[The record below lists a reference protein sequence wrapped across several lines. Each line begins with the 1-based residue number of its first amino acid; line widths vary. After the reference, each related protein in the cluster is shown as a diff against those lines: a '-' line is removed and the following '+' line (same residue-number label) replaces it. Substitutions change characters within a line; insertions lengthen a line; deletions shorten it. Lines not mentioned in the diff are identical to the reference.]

1 MKKLFLVLIILV
13 SNNLYAADWASDWLD
28 DSLLVSGPSYHQG
41 ATRNYLSAGNLSFRR
56 NTSVVKPISIAAPR
70 VKAAGCGGIDLFM
83 GGVSYMDVDML
94 IDKFEAMIQNGEV
107 IAFQLAIKSLSE
119 KLGTTVE
126 SIESIINKVNSI
138 QFDSC
143 AISKTA
149 VTTVFNGGGAV
160 DAMGAVWE
168 EISQE
173 QELDA
178 GSWKNA
184 WDRGR
189 DKATNNHTPSSATN
203 ISNEVNACPA
213 HIKDL
218 VLLEGSVLEVLAVDY
233 GLANY
238 TNDIR
243 GYMGDMFITH
253 TAAGAL
259 PNAQMIM
266 PCRENDQASP
276 DNLVYGDA
284 FAMPPPTIANLTP
297 VCAQNANT
305 LNLLDITETH
315 IDNLITSLVDPSQ
328 PPSGFTGLEAWL
340 SRSPLPVMGIV
351 KTAVDLK
358 VEDEVKGEVVSLLAY
373 AYAFEMFDDLYKS
386 SSKMFKQIQQALSS
400 TAFDAA
406 QAGTATRQRCNLRPY
421 LHIVKFYEEFAQN
434 IQEQHSDLR
443 KAYDMAL
450 NRHTSK
456 IVSISKYQDDTREE
470 RHSTMGVQ
478 Q

>member
-1 MKKLFLVLIILV
+1 MNKIVWGFLLLI
-13 SNNLYAADWASDWLD
+13 SNNIFAADWASDWLD
-28 DSLLVSGPSYHQG
+28 DSLLISGPSYHQG
-41 ATRNYLSAGNLSFRR
+41 ASRNYLSAGNLSFRR
-56 NTSVVKPISIAAPR
+56 DTSVVKPISIAAPR

-83 GGVSYMDVDML
+83 GGISYMDVDML
-94 IDKFEAMIQNGEV
+94 IDKFEQMIQNGDV

-126 SIESIINKVNSI
+126 SIESIINKINGV

-143 AISKTA
+143 AMSKTA

-173 QELDA
+173 QELGA

-184 WDRGR
+184 WDRGQ
-189 DKATNNHTPSSATN
+189 DKANNNNQPSSTTN
-203 ISNEVNACPA
+203 IADEVNACPA
-213 HIKDL
+213 HIKDII
-218 VLLEGSVLEVLAVDY
+218 LLEGSVLEVLAADY
-233 GLANY
+233 GLSAY

-253 TAAGAL
+253 TAAGGL
-259 PNAQMIM
+259 PNAQKIM

-284 FAMPPPTIANLTP
+284 FAMPPPTISNLTP

-305 LNLLDITETH
+305 LNLLTITEDH
-315 IDNLITSLVDPSQ
+315 IDNLITSLLDPSQ
-328 PPSGFTGLEAWL
+328 PPSSFSGLEQWL
-340 SRSPLPVMGIV
+340 SRSPLPVQGIV
-351 KTAVDLK
+351 KTAVDQG
-358 VEDEVKGEVVSLLAY
+358 VQDDVKSEIVSLLAY
-373 AYAFEMFDDLYKS
+373 AYAYEMFDDLYKS

-400 TAFDAA
+400 TSFDAS
-406 QAGTATRQRCNLRPY
+406 QAGPATRQRCNLRPY
-421 LHIVKFYEEFAQN
+421 LHIVKFYEDFAQN
-434 IQEQHSDLR
+434 IQQQHSDLR
-443 KAYDMAL
+443 EAFDLAL
-450 NRHTSK
+450 TRHTSK

-470 RHSTMGVQ
+470 RHTNMGVHQ
-478 Q
+478 